1 MGFLSAVALAAG
13 ALTVGAPLVLPADAA
28 SATSTFVPVHKILS
42 SPRGVLTL
50 PDGRQLMAKVYGLGG
65 CTVNPSNPT
74 GNPRGSASSNF
85 TLFLQNSG
93 APCTLQDLN
102 GVPTYVGFQ
111 AIRVTANGFK
121 FTADLTLEDVDANT
135 KPAADGPKG
144 WRETMSSLAL
154 SDGSLVRPDVSVAPG
169 ALVAV
174 KDYAIASSSLAEA
187 GWTGVGAG
195 AIPMQGISYDN
206 WTRIENIGSGN
217 AEPARGFLSYTQ
229 GIDDLLVFYGLT
241 QPEAG
246 NPSAGSAAFMS
257 AIEIPAGCQCASG
270 AAGERQVVLP
280 TETVGRCT
288 LKSRPVTPYGGSA
301 TSGARRPTSRRGC
314 KRRLCRAARARV
326 RRRTTLCTGWC
337 RITRPRRT
345 LGPCRRRQWRCRG
358 FGRVVRR
365 GERRWA
371 RGCCVGWHLLVFVQS
386 MVE

>member
-65 CTVNPSNPT
+65 CAVDPSNPT

-85 TLFLQNSG
+85 TLFRQKSG
-93 APCTLQDLN
+93 APCTLQDRN

-111 AIRVTANGFK
+111 AIRITANGFK
-121 FTADLTLEDVDANT
+121 FNCDLTLEDVDANT

-154 SDGSLVRPDVSVAPG
+154 SDGSLVRPNVSVAPG

-195 AIPMQGISYDN
+195 AIPMQGVSYDD
-206 WTRIENIGSGN
+206 WTRIENIGSDN
-217 AEPARGFLSYTQ
+217 AELARGFVSYTQ

-246 NPSAGSAAFMS
+246 NPTAGTAAFMS

-270 AAGERQVVLP
+270 ATGGRQVVLP
-280 TETVGRCT
+280 TETAGRCT
-288 LKSRPVTPYGGSA
+288 LKSRSVTPYGCDMLGDKWCQTA
-301 TSGARRPTSRRGC
+301 DIQTWAQTSPVSGGTCACVAQDSM
-314 KRRLCRAARARV
+314 V
-326 RRRTTLCTGWC
+326 H
-337 RITRPRRT
+337 
-345 LGPCRRRQWRCRG
+345 
-358 FGRVVRR
+358 RVVSPYTPRQNF
-365 GERRWA
+365 GP
-371 RGCCVGWHLLVFVQS
+371 VPV
-386 MVE
+386 

>member
-1 MGFLSAVALAAG
+1 
-13 ALTVGAPLVLPADAA
+13 
-28 SATSTFVPVHKILS
+28 
-42 SPRGVLTL
+42 
-50 PDGRQLMAKVYGLGG
+50 
-65 CTVNPSNPT
+65 
-74 GNPRGSASSNF
+74 
-85 TLFLQNSG
+85 
-93 APCTLQDLN
+93 
-102 GVPTYVGFQ
+102 VPTYVGFQ

-187 GWTGVGAG
+187 GWTGVGTG
-195 AIPMQGISYDN
+195 AISMQGISYDN

-217 AEPARGFLSYTQ
+217 AELARGFLSYTQ
-229 GIDDLLVFYGLT
+229 GIDDVLVFYGLT

-270 AAGERQVVLP
+270 AAGERRVVLP

-288 LKSRPVTPYGGSA
+288 LKSRPVTPYGCDMLGNQWCQTA
-301 TSGARRPTSRRGC
+301 EIQTWMQTSPMSGGTCAC
-314 KRRLCRAARARV
+314 AAQDNFV
-326 RRRTTLCTGWC
+326 H
-337 RITRPRRT
+337 
-345 LGPCRRRQWRCRG
+345 
-358 FGRVVRR
+358 RVVSDYTPKENF
-365 GERRWA
+365 GPVPA
-371 RGCCVGWHLLVFVQS
+371 
-386 MVE
+386 